1 MNNKEKLIR
10 ILENAKTIDEYNQ
23 AVLLN
28 YSLNLLTKKE
38 MYKYLNR
45 KVQKVFGS
53 FLADLLY
60 FTEAIDY
67 SERLGKGVY
76 DTEGVSVDRLVSKT
90 IDPLI
95 DKLLQMGVEPHPY
108 DGVAFN
114 ETKKEM
120 EEHLRKNKEI
130 LSSI

>member
-1 MNNKEKLIR
+1 MDYKQKLIS
-10 ILENAKTIDEYNQ
+10 ILENAKTIGEYNQ

-28 YSLNLLTKKE
+28 DSLNLLTKKE

-60 FTEAIDY
+60 FTEALDY
-67 SERLGKGVY
+67 SEKFGNGIYDSGGVN
-76 DTEGVSVDRLVSKT
+76 VDRLVSKT

-108 DGVAFN
+108 DGVSFN

-120 EEHLRKNKEI
+120 EQYLRENRDI
-130 LSSI
+130 VSSI